1 MAPPGE
7 RNGTHRQPKMP
18 RNRARVLILATIA
31 LILVVAFGYLLLVGQ
46 LAG

>member
-1 MAPPGE
+1 MAPPGD
-7 RNGTHRQPKMP
+7 RDRTDRQPKLP

-31 LILVVAFGYLLLVGQ
+31 LILIVVFGYLLLVGQ

>member
-1 MAPPGE
+1 MASPGD
-7 RNGTHRQPKMP
+7 RNGSHRQPKMP

-31 LILVVAFGYLLLVGQ
+31 LILIVVFGYLLLVSQ